1 VEDWSAPAYCW
12 KLLSCE
18 ILFAHYLYVFLMKK
32 FNNIN
37 KMVSFYLSQLPKAV
51 TSGIFH
57 SVDLVSKWLFCFI
70 ENFIGY
76 FGLDSK
82 ATDFTERWQ
91 HQHKN
96 ISSNSY
102 MCTVTKVVRFSNL
115 YKIFLR
121 KRWLMIMKR
130 GESVTCAGPVYL
142 MFSYHS
148 VVVRRGS
155 DP

>member
-1 VEDWSAPAYCW
+1 MRYFFTDKRLSIGVEDWSAPAYCW

-18 ILFAHYLYVFLMKK
+18 ILFAHYLFVFLMKK

-82 ATDFTERWQ
+82 AINFTEKWQ
-91 HQHKN
+91 HQHKMLAQSA
-96 ISSNSY
+96 I
-102 MCTVTKVVRFSNL
+102 CALRQKKFDLAIFTKFS
-115 YKIFLR
+115 
-121 KRWLMIMKR
+121 
-130 GESVTCAGPVYL
+130 A
-142 MFSYHS
+142 
-148 VVVRRGS
+148 
-155 DP
+155 

>member
-1 VEDWSAPAYCW
+1 
-12 KLLSCE
+12 
-18 ILFAHYLYVFLMKK
+18 MKK

-37 KMVSFYLSQLPKAV
+37 KMVSFYLSQLPKTV
-51 TSGIFH
+51 TSA
-57 SVDLVSKWLFCFI
+57 
-70 ENFIGY
+70 NFIGY